1 MRGRPM
7 PRSAT
12 WGTVI
17 VRARREPP
25 PGRPSSCRTSI
36 GSLATSRLGSPAPTT
51 ASATTTSRCTSTS
64 SPSASTAGGPRWP
77 PSRPSSVS
85 PPASTARRPTTC
97 CTVRSQPDRKN
108 KCFRFGFDSGV
119 AFVSIDHPPIN
130 LLDEVLSQE
139 FDKLGRE
146 LEADE
151 SVRVV
156 VLQSAL
162 PDFFIAHSGLGR
174 VGAAS
179 KVVSHTPSFRLTQMI
194 GERFRNMPKVT
205 IAKIEGRARGGGS
218 EIALAMDMCFA
229 AVGKAIF
236 GHPEVAIGL
245 VPGGGATQRL
255 PRLIGRGRALEVL
268 LACNDLSAELAERYG
283 YINRALPADELTPFV
298 EKLAHRI
305 ASFPAHAIAH
315 AKAAVDKGAFSSL
328 AEGLLVEAHESDL
341 SVASEVTQARVKEV
355 LKAGAETYEGELELG
370 FLSRLS
376 R

>member
-1 MRGRPM
+1 MRY
-7 PRSAT
+7 S
-12 WGTVI
+12 
-17 VRARREPP
+17 
-25 PGRPSSCRTSI
+25 
-36 GSLATSRLGSPAPTT
+36 
-51 ASATTTSRCTSTS
+51 
-64 SPSASTAGGPRWP
+64 
-77 PSRPSSVS
+77 
-85 PPASTARRPTTC
+85 
-97 CTVRSQPDRKN
+97 DY

-119 AFVSIDHPPIN
+119 AFVSINHPLIN

-151 SVRVV
+151 RVRVV

-179 KVVSHTPSFRLTQMI
+179 KLVSHTRSFRLTL
-194 GERFRNMPKVT
+194 RNMPKVT
-205 IAKIEGRARGGGS
+205 IAKIEGRCRGGGS
-218 EIALAMDMCFA
+218 EIALAVDMCFA

-236 GHPEVAIGL
+236 GHPEVAVGL

-268 LACNDLSAELAERYG
+268 LGCNDLSAELAERYG

-305 ASFPAHAIAH
+305 ASFPAHAVAH
-315 AKAAVDKGAFSSL
+315 AKSAVDTGAFGSM

-341 SVASEVTQARVKEV
+341 SVASEVTQARVTEA
-355 LKAGAETYEGELELG
+355 LKVGAETYEGELEME

-376 R
+376 PIG

>member
-1 MRGRPM
+1 MRY
-7 PRSAT
+7 S
-12 WGTVI
+12 
-17 VRARREPP
+17 
-25 PGRPSSCRTSI
+25 
-36 GSLATSRLGSPAPTT
+36 
-51 ASATTTSRCTSTS
+51 
-64 SPSASTAGGPRWP
+64 
-77 PSRPSSVS
+77 
-85 PPASTARRPTTC
+85 
-97 CTVRSQPDRKN
+97 DY
-108 KCFRFGFDSGV
+108 KCFQLRFDSPV
-119 AFVSIDHPPIN
+119 VFVSINHPPIN

-179 KVVSHTPSFRLTQMI
+179 KTVSHTRSFRLTQMI

-205 IAKIEGRARGGGS
+205 IAKIEGRCRGGGS
-218 EIALAMDMCFA
+218 EIALAVDMCFA
-229 AVGKAIF
+229 AAGKAIF
-236 GHPEVAIGL
+236 GHPEVAVGL

-268 LACNDLSAELAERYG
+268 LGCNDVSAELAERYG
-283 YINRALPADELTPFV
+283 YVNRALPADELTPFV
-298 EKLAHRI
+298 ENLARRI

-315 AKAAVDKGAFSSL
+315 AKAAVDAGAFGFV
-328 AEGLLVEAHESDL
+328 AEGLLVEAHEADL
-341 SVASEVTQARVKEV
+341 SVASEVTQARVAEALNV
-355 LKAGAETYEGELELG
+355 GAETYEGELEME

-376 R
+376 PIG

>member
-1 MRGRPM
+1 MSIRP
-7 PRSAT
+7 RFSANP
-12 WGTVI
+12 
-17 VRARREPP
+17 ARN
-25 PGRPSSCRTSI
+25 G
-36 GSLATSRLGSPAPTT
+36 ATPMQYS
-51 ASATTTSRCTSTS
+51 
-64 SPSASTAGGPRWP
+64 
-77 PSRPSSVS
+77 
-85 PPASTARRPTTC
+85 
-97 CTVRSQPDRKN
+97 DY
-108 KCFRFGFDSGV
+108 KCFRLEFDAGV

-139 FDKLGRE
+139 LDQLGRD
-146 LEADE
+146 LEADK

-174 VGAAS
+174 VGSAS
-179 KVVSHTPSFRLTQMI
+179 KMVSATRSFRFTQTI

-236 GHPEVAIGL
+236 GQPEVAVGL
-245 VPGGGATQRL
+245 VPGGGSTQRL

-268 LACNDLSAELAERYG
+268 LGCNDLSAELAERYG

-315 AKAAVDKGAFSSL
+315 AKAAVDIGAFGSM

-341 SVASEVTQARVKEV
+341 SVASEVTQARVQEA
-355 LKAGAETYEGELELG
+355 LKVGAETYEGELEMDY
-370 FLSRLS
+370 LSRLS
-376 R
+376 PTA

>member
-1 MRGRPM
+1 M
-7 PRSAT
+7 PYSDYKCLR
-12 WGTVI
+12 
-17 VRARREPP
+17 
-25 PGRPSSCRTSI
+25 
-36 GSLATSRLGSPAPTT
+36 LA
-51 ASATTTSRCTSTS
+51 
-64 SPSASTAGGPRWP
+64 
-77 PSRPSSVS
+77 
-85 PPASTARRPTTC
+85 
-97 CTVRSQPDRKN
+97 
-108 KCFRFGFDSGV
+108 FDSGI
-119 AFVSIDHPPIN
+119 AFVNIHHPPIN

-139 FDKLGRE
+139 LDKVGRE

-174 VGAAS
+174 VAAAS
-179 KVVSHTPSFRLTQMI
+179 KIVSHTRGFRLTQMI

-205 IAKIEGRARGGGS
+205 IAKVEGRCRGGGS
-218 EIALAMDMCFA
+218 EIALAVDMCFA
-229 AVGKAIF
+229 AVGKAVF

-255 PRLIGRGRALEVL
+255 PRLMGRGRALEVL
-268 LACNDLSAELAERYG
+268 LSCNDLSAELAERYG

-298 EKLAHRI
+298 EKLARRI

-315 AKAAVDKGAFSSL
+315 AKSAVDAGAFSSL

-355 LKAGAETYEGELELG
+355 LNLGAETYDGELEMDY
-370 FLSRLS
+370 LSRLS
-376 R
+376 GAK